1 MMKYFFGGLIIL
13 SVIIGFVRGDVSAV
27 SNGIITSCG
36 DAVALAITLCG
47 IICLWSGIMRVAQT
61 SGLTEVIAKILSPLL
76 SKLFKGIDRN
86 GRAMQYIVLNV
97 TANLLGLGN
106 ASTPFGIAAM
116 KELEKEEHSEAPEE
130 NTVSLKK
137 SSVKKGSLK
146 NNVQKNSPPKSG
158 SFFPEDTATDNMI
171 LFTVLNTASL
181 QLIPTT
187 AAALR
192 LQHGSSAPME
202 ILPSVWAVSVVNLL
216 LTVTAAK
223 VLGRIYKRAKK

>member
-1 MMKYFFGGLIIL
+1 MMKYIFGGLIIL
-13 SVIIGFVRGDVSAV
+13 SVIIGFIRGDAAAV
-27 SNGIITSCG
+27 SNGIINSCG
-36 DAVALAITLCG
+36 DAVALAVTLCG

-61 SGLTEVIAKILSPLL
+61 SGLTEIIAKVLSPVL
-76 SKLFKGIDRN
+76 SRLFNGINKKGK
-86 GRAMQYIVLNV
+86 AMQYIVLNI

-116 KELEKEEHSEAPEE
+116 KELEKEE
-130 NTVSLKK
+130 K
-137 SSVKKGSLK
+137 SS
-146 NNVQKNSPPKSG
+146 
-158 SFFPEDTATDNMI
+158 ETATDNMI

-202 ILPSVWAVSVVNLL
+202 ILPAVWAVSVVNVT
-216 LTVTAAK
+216 LTVIAAK
-223 VLGRIYKRAKK
+223 ILAKAYRKKIR